1 MSVRFLVIGG
11 DSTLGG
17 GVQARLEA
25 DGHEVAATSRRAG
38 SALPLDLAGDVT
50 EWTPPE
56 GLHTAFLFAAA
67 CSIEECERAP
77 GATRRINVD
86 NTVLL
91 ARRLL
96 DAGCRVVFP
105 SSSLV
110 FDGTVPLPAES
121 TPRSPVTE
129 YGRQKGEAEVALL
142 GLGEGVS
149 VIRYTKVVTFPMPLL
164 AGWGRQLA
172 AGETVRP
179 FEDMYFAPVPLDFAV
194 NATVRAAYC
203 PGGGIW
209 HVSAET
215 EMSYADAVRL
225 IARDAG
231 ADENLIKGCTVA
243 STGRNL
249 PAPRYAALS
258 IARLRRG
265 LGLQP
270 PSLASTVLVAAR

>member
-1 MSVRFLVIGG
+1 MRFLVIGG

-17 GVQARLEA
+17 GVRARLEA
-25 DGHEVAATSRRAG
+25 DGHVVATTSRRPG
-38 SALPLDLAGDVT
+38 SPLPLDLAGDLSG
-50 EWTPPE
+50 WTPPE

-67 CSIEECERAP
+67 CSIDECERAP
-77 GATRRINVD
+77 EATRRINVD
-86 NTVLL
+86 NTVLV
-91 ARRLL
+91 ARKLL

-105 SSSLV
+105 STSLV

-121 TPRSPVTE
+121 APRSPVTE
-129 YGRQKGEAEVALL
+129 YGRQKGEAEEMLL
-142 GLGEGVS
+142 GLGKGVS

-164 AGWGRQLA
+164 AGWRRQLA
-172 AGETVRP
+172 AGATVTP
-179 FEDMYFAPVPLDFAV
+179 FEDMYFAPVPLDFALE
-194 NATVRAAYC
+194 ATVRAAYC

-215 EMSYADAVRL
+215 EMSYADAARL

-249 PAPRYAALS
+249 PAPRHAALGTE
-258 IARLRRG
+258 RLRRG
-265 LGLQP
+265 LGLLP
-270 PSLASTVLVAAR
+270 PSLVSTVLGAAR